1 MELLKTANQHALKP
15 VKSFPGKADSDDKE
29 EKDLGKVKE
38 LSQECVAGLK
48 KMKKTTSA
56 IKRWV
61 ENA

>member
-38 LSQECVAGLK
+38 NYICHQKMGGECLSLLQA
-48 KMKKTTSA
+48 SA
-56 IKRWV
+56 
-61 ENA
+61 